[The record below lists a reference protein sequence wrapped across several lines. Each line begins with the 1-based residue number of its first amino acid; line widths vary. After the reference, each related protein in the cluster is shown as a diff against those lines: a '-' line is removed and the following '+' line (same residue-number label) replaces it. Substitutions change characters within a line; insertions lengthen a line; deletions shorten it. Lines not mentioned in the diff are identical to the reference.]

1 MKGTRAISFL
11 LVFALMAS
19 LVVPGFFAQP
29 AKAEGTDNGMRISKT
44 ATKNTD
50 GTYTITLEAYAT
62 GSKVISEVKSDV
74 PADIVLVLDQSGSM
88 EDDMGTVSF
97 ELYKDGTDWWG
108 NTTYHTRNQDYYE
121 VRHNGGSGNLWHKL
135 EDGSNVSVSVTIQEV
150 ASYKDLSSSLKN
162 YTTEYQYDG
171 GYYGDLTTDCYYYYK
186 NNLYEKVGEDSYQP
200 VTLTETR
207 TGGLRNPTYTY
218 TYTFSSD
225 GTTVTS
231 TGRSTTP
238 DLGSR
243 APLYY
248 KTVDDTKAVYTYT
261 YTDASGNVVTI
272 GTSTGA
278 STVFTPTLYK
288 RNVSTSGGGSR
299 LSALSSAVT
308 TFANTVAEKAKGADG
323 ILGTDDDVQHRVAV
337 VGFASESGYGNNTE
351 LLSIA
356 GSNSGSVGV
365 AYNAITDQNLKDVLQ
380 DMTTTNGQQMV
391 QRAINALAAEGATEA
406 DLGMD
411 MANRILNANPVSDG
425 ETRTRVVVFFTDGSP
440 TSSNGFETGVANDAI
455 SKAGTIKAGGASV
468 YSVGIFQGA
477 DATSAGNSGGT
488 DTQKANWFMQ
498 NVSSN
503 NGTPRSPSYYLSAS
517 DAGTLN
523 SIFEQIASNIESGG
537 TTATLGSSSVV
548 KDIIAP
554 SFQLPAGATA
564 DSITLETYKYTGV
577 DNWVKNADAMGAEAS
592 IEGDQVSVTGF
603 NFTENWCGTVTE
615 NGSTTYRGNKLVI
628 SFKVVPKDGFLGGND
643 VPTNGDASGVYADAS
658 DDSLVKA
665 FDVPTVNVPIGDVSV
680 TSTDKN
686 VFLLQNVSAETLKSG
701 TTVTVGGVSL
711 NLNEENYGLADW
723 QTEYVD
729 IGVVIKDKNDT
740 DISATGLTGLT
751 DDNSYTVS
759 MTVSPKGTT
768 DGAKSGNGT
777 GNIYV
782 YKPVL
787 TYKDSSVYYG
797 DRVPTDF
804 SGNLASASWQHN
816 GAAADA
822 TTMGAAPALSFQ
834 YTPGTGVVND
844 TIATK
849 QDIPVDV
856 TVSIVS
862 IDGTTDITEYTTF
875 PHINCEGKTCDVPS
889 GSEFLLHVK
898 TCTLTITKISGDSSE
913 PYVFSVKKGDDK
925 YTEASITGNG
935 SVTIYELPVGTYS
948 IQEDTGWSWRYTPS
962 YSDSVTL
969 SATNPNGTITCTNTK
984 TGDFW
989 LNGFSAVVKNIFGI
1003 AG

>member
-1 MKGTRAISFL
+1 MKGTRALSFL
-11 LVFALMAS
+11 LALAMVAS
-19 LVVPGFFAQP
+19 LVIPGSLVLP
-29 AKAEGTDNGMRISKT
+29 AKAEDADNGMRLSKT
-44 ATKNTD
+44 ATKNED

-135 EDGSNVSVSVTIQEV
+135 EDGSYVSVSVTIQEV

-503 NGTPRSPSYYLSAS
+503 NGSVRTPSYYLSAS
-517 DAGTLN
+517 DAGTL
-523 SIFEQIASNIESGG
+523 STIFQQIASNIESGG
-537 TTATLGSSSVV
+537 SSATLTDQAVV

-554 SFQLPAGATA
+554 QFTLPIGATA
-564 DSITLETYKYTGV
+564 DDITLKTYDYIGENQWSENV
-577 DNWVKNADAMGAEAS
+577 GDAMGATATVY
-592 IEGDQVSVTGF
+592 GDQVSVTGF
-603 NFTENWCGTVTE
+603 NFSENWCGTVNNNGKTE
-615 NGSTTYRGNKLVI
+615 YRGSKLVI
-628 SFKVVPKDGFLGGND
+628 SFTVAMKTGFLGGNG
-643 VPTNGDASGVYADAS
+643 VETNASAGVYENDNS
-658 DDSLVKA
+658 ETPVMTFEK
-665 FDVPTVNVPIGDVSV
+665 PTVDIPIADVTV
-680 TSTDKN
+680 DPEAKN
-686 VFLLQNVSAETLKSG
+686 VYLLQNVSAETLKSG
-701 TTVTVGGVSL
+701 AGVKVGDVSL
-711 NLNEENYGLADW
+711 NLGAENYGLEPW
-723 QTEYVD
+723 QNAYVNID
-729 IGVVIKDKNDT
+729 VVITDKNGDQ
-740 DISATGLTGLT
+740 IPATGLTDLKE
-751 DDNSYTVS
+751 DNSYTVS
-759 MTVSPKGTT
+759 VTVSPKNTGTVT
-768 DGAKSGNGT
+768 GKSGNGT

-787 TYKDSSVYYG
+787 TYKDSDVYYG
-797 DRVPTDF
+797 ATAPTDF
-804 SGNLASASWQHN
+804 SGNLVSTVWKH
-816 GAAADA
+816 GETVADA
-822 TTMGAAPALSFQ
+822 ATMGDAPELTKN
-834 YTPGTGVVND
+834 YTPDSSKIENGKIN
-844 TIATK
+844 TK
-849 QDIPVDV
+849 QDIPVNVTASIGNTDV
-856 TVSIVS
+856 T
-862 IDGTTDITEYTTF
+862 GHTTF
-875 PHINCEGKTCDVPS
+875 KHNNCEGKTCAVPE

-898 TCTLTITKISGDSSE
+898 TCTLTITKIGGDSSE
-913 PYVFSVKKGDDK
+913 PYVFSVMKDGKKYSEVTVMG
-925 YTEASITGNG
+925 GG
-935 SVTIYELPVGTYS
+935 SETIVELPAGSYT
-948 IQEDTGWSWRYTPS
+948 IAEDTRWSWRYTPE
-962 YSDSVTL
+962 YSDAVALSKDVT
-969 SATNPNGTITCTNTK
+969 SGTITCSNTQAK
-984 TGDFW
+984 SFW
-989 LNGFSAVVKNIFGI
+989 LNGFSNVMQNIFGVEH
-1003 AG
+1003 